1 MVGIQEVTMPFSHP
15 IEVRF
20 RDLDAMGHVNNAV
33 VVSFMEQARF
43 QWWRTFLGGR
53 KFQEEGFLIARAEVD
68 YRMPILLGDDVRVE
82 LHCSR
87 VGNSSFELTYRITKG
102 LGGDLFAEGRTVQVM
117 LDFATNRPKNLES
130 GTREWL
136 EAQA

>member
-1 MVGIQEVTMPFSHP
+1 MPFSHP

-43 QWWRTFLGGR
+43 QWWRAFLGGR
-53 KFQEEGFLIARAEVD
+53 PFKDEGFLIARTEVD

-87 VGNSSFELTYRITKG
+87 VGNSSFDLTYRITRG
-102 LGGDLFAEGRTVQVM
+102 LGGDLFAEGKTVQVM
-117 LDFATNRPKNLES
+117 LDFATHRPAPLAP
-130 GTREWL
+130 GTRAWL
-136 EAQA
+136 EAQV